1 MAKAPPSSSNILSG
15 AVRGFSVLSGLRV
28 SKAAVSGVTKSS
40 AARPSGLRPGLRKAV
55 QEWAQIARRR
65 KR

>member
-55 QEWAQIARRR
+55 QE
-65 KR
+65 